1 MTTHIHQEQT
11 FAASPDEIY
20 AALTQET
27 EFAAMTGAPS
37 QIDPAPGGEFA
48 LFGGMIHGRNIECVP
63 GALLVQAWRAKNWED
78 GIYSV
83 VRFAL
88 TSEGDATRIVLDH
101 AGYPDGT
108 GEHLDAGWHP
118 NYWEPLA
125 RRFP

>member
-1 MTTHIHQEQT
+1 MVNLL
-11 FAASPDEIY
+11 P
-20 AALTQET
+20 
-27 EFAAMTGAPS
+27 APVP
-37 QIDPAPGGEFA
+37 PAPGGEFA

-88 TSEGDATRIVLDH
+88 TPEGDTTRIVLDH